1 EQGWMEIGT
10 MGRSVEA
17 SLAPGVAL
25 GSVRVEAPGGR
36 RRMKRRHWQLV
47 AGLALVAVSLILYAI
62 HYVVFGD
69 SRHIFLWSFT
79 SLAFLP
85 ISVLF
90 VTLIINRLLTDRD
103 RRAKLQ
109 KMNMVIGAFFS
120 EVGNDLLALLSRWDD
135 DVEPIRPVLAIRSD
149 WQDRDFKLAARR
161 LAGHKYSIVEGLVNL
176 QEAQEFLTSK
186 RASLLRL
193 LENPNLLEHEA
204 FTALLR
210 AVLHVAEELD
220 YRDRLE
226 GLPESDRKHLAGDFR
241 RAYALLVRQW
251 LEYLR
256 FIKTA
261 YPYLFSLAIRTN
273 PFDTEA
279 TPIIGE

>member
-1 EQGWMEIGT
+1 M
-10 MGRSVEA
+10 
-17 SLAPGVAL
+17 
-25 GSVRVEAPGGR
+25 
-36 RRMKRRHWQLV
+36 RHTHRQFV
-47 AGLALVAVSLILYAI
+47 AGLALVGVSLILYAI
-62 HYVVFGD
+62 HYLVFKD
-69 SRHIFLWSFT
+69 TYHIFLWSFT

-90 VTLIINRLLTDRD
+90 VTLIINRLLADRA

-135 DVEPIRPVLAIRSD
+135 DVEPIQPVLAVRTN
-149 WQDRDFKLAARR
+149 WQDKDFKLALRK
-161 LAGHKYSIVEGLVNL
+161 LAGHKYSMATDRMNL
-176 QEAQEFLTSK
+176 QEAKEFLSARRTF
-186 RASLLRL
+186 LLRL

-220 YRDRLE
+220 YRRSLKD
-226 GLPESDRKHLAGDFR
+226 LPATDTEHLAGDFR
-241 RAYALLVRQW
+241 RAYAVLVRQW
-251 LEYLR
+251 LMYLQ
-256 FIKTA
+256 FVKTA

-273 PFDTEA
+273 PFDADA
-279 TPIIGE
+279 TPVVGG

>member
-1 EQGWMEIGT
+1 
-10 MGRSVEA
+10 
-17 SLAPGVAL
+17 
-25 GSVRVEAPGGR
+25 
-36 RRMKRRHWQLV
+36 MKRRRWQLA
-47 AGLALVAVSLILYAI
+47 AGFALVAISLVLYGVHFLI
-62 HYVVFGD
+62 FGD

-120 EVGNDLLALLSRWDD
+120 EVGNDLLALVIRWDD
-135 DVEPIRPVLAIRSD
+135 NLEEIRPVLAVRAE
-149 WQDRDFKLAARR
+149 WQGKDFKLALRR
-161 LAGHKYSIVEGLVNL
+161 LSGHRYDVAADRMDLTTAK
-176 QEAQEFLTSK
+176 EFLSSK
-186 RASLLRL
+186 RMFLLRL

-210 AVLHVAEELD
+210 AVLHAAEELD
-220 YRDRLE
+220 YRATLE
-226 GLPESDRKHLAGDFR
+226 DLPEPDRKHLAGDFR

-251 LEYLR
+251 LEYLK
-256 FIKTA
+256 FIKTT
-261 YPYLFSLAIRTN
+261 YPYLFSLAARTN
-273 PFDTEA
+273 PFDRGA
-279 TPIIGE
+279 SPVVGA

>member
-1 EQGWMEIGT
+1 
-10 MGRSVEA
+10 
-17 SLAPGVAL
+17 
-25 GSVRVEAPGGR
+25 
-36 RRMKRRHWQLV
+36 MKRRHWQLV

-79 SLAFLP
+79 GLAFLP

-161 LAGHKYSIVEGLVNL
+161 LAGHKYSIVEGRVNL
-176 QEAQEFLTSK
+176 QEAQELLTSK
-186 RASLLRL
+186 RASLSSGSWRIRTSSNTRRSRL
-193 LENPNLLEHEA
+193 FFEPSSTSPKNSTTVTGSRGYPNRIGS
-204 FTALLR
+204 T
-210 AVLHVAEELD
+210 
-220 YRDRLE
+220 
-226 GLPESDRKHLAGDFR
+226 LPEISGGRT
-241 RAYALLVRQW
+241 
-251 LEYLR
+251 R
-256 FIKTA
+256 FSFGGGWSI
-261 YPYLFSLAIRTN
+261 
-273 PFDTEA
+273 
-279 TPIIGE
+279 